1 MKKGGRKIGKFY
13 AVWNSKVNLRS
24 RSDFFLP
31 FLGKEGFKRD
41 SPKFPD
47 MENISV
53 SHTSNTQA
61 EMRRFLFFLVI
72 FKYPDSTVKSISK
85 EAL

>member
-1 MKKGGRKIGKFY
+1 MKKGGRKI
-13 AVWNSKVNLRS
+13 LRS
-24 RSDFFLP
+24 VELKSESSSRNDFFLP